1 MLKILASG
9 QHCKKKA
16 KANEKPKEYSWPAGH
31 SLLTVVVEDF
41 NKTQSHNIKIKCPGY
56 NQKSLSKGLR
66 TYNQLLCEKIKR

>member
-1 MLKILASG
+1 
-9 QHCKKKA
+9 
-16 KANEKPKEYSWPAGH
+16 
-31 SLLTVVVEDF
+31 LLTVVVEDF